1 MLRAEIGPQRRP
13 PPLTAEVEEVGLQM
27 FHVEPMGRRG
37 VRTVALVTCSGVG
50 VGTTADFCLQ
60 HEAGVPTPM
69 PGRPCTPLNAVNL
82 QASPQGV
89 LPADVAEPDCPAR
102 TSKPGAGERG
112 RPTQGASCCE
122 QKSAPSA
129 GRSRSPKRLRK
140 RGPAVSCGTVGQRKC
155 LLRTVAFVTHS
166 NAGTPLN
173 LPEHRRG

>member
-69 PGRPCTPLNAVNL
+69 PERPCTPLNAVNL

-102 TSKPGAGERG
+102 TSKPWAGERG
-112 RPTQGASCCE
+112 RPTPGASCCE

-129 GRSRSPKRLRK
+129 GRPRSPQRLRK
-140 RGPAVSCGTVGQRKC
+140 RGSRCFTWNRWTEGGGADGHPRHLFRCWGGHDGRF
-155 LLRTVAFVTHS
+155 LLA
-166 NAGTPLN
+166 A
-173 LPEHRRG
+173 